1 MAQVS
6 LISYIG
12 KVLFPLGSIYITSN
26 ASITAEKLQQFYGGT
41 WSKITTTTTGCM
53 VAAAGSSFALDTTFG
68 TNDGRIPSHIHS
80 VTAGGTHTHSAKY
93 RADSSYNAAANVP
106 WVGTNGAI
114 TMNGLFYAS
123 GAHTHTMSSITAGN
137 SSFPVRTSATD
148 LNVPPYVTVNY
159 FYRSA

>member
-1 MAQVS
+1 MAQVN

-12 KVLFPLGSIYITSN
+12 KVLFPPGSIYITSN
-26 ASITAEKLQQFYGGT
+26 ASITTAKLQQFYGGT

-53 VAAAGSSFALDTTFG
+53 VAAAGSSFPRDTTFG
-68 TNDGRIPSHIHS
+68 TNDGRIPSHTHT

-93 RADSSYNAAANVP
+93 RADSSYAASADVP
-106 WVGTNGAI
+106 WSGTSGA
-114 TMNGLFYAS
+114 TTLNSLFYSS
-123 GAHTHTMSSITAGN
+123 GTHTHTMSSITAGN
-137 SSFPVRTSATD
+137 SYFPVRTSATD